1 MRSIKHGLLVLLVL
15 AALASGHSRPRPD
28 TAPKNE
34 VDNDPD
40 HLPIDSVAPQDA
52 KAAQEDEVNAVQT
65 VIATETKLSSR
76 IQQITEPVEL
86 KADKKIADEDVDHP
100 LDLPS
105 GLFEVVDADSVD
117 TRTRQNYASLDAGA
131 TILDAAPDTKS
142 PTNVLVP
149 DKDRYMLTPCSN
161 ARKWVVVSLSED
173 VSDAEKRTLWVT
185 VVERVS
191 FPLLLC
197 VILLQVHADAIAVAN
212 YEKFSSPVKE
222 FIVLGSVNYPTDT
235 WLVLGNFTAEHS
247 NGEQIFQ
254 LDAQQHVRYIK
265 FRILSHYGSEYYCTL
280 SQLRVFGR
288 TFTQVISELERSIDA
303 EVEALDAH
311 EASAA
316 PQLPALPA
324 STEVYVPRI
333 SDPMELMS
341 QCLLEKNNTVV
352 AVFYD
357 KPQQMEHY
365 RSHGMCCLVDYTPE
379 LIEAEA
385 AASLNADEH
394 LLTISHDPAVSD
406 IVDEGR
412 VYVAGPDSSTNES
425 NVSVTHESDI
435 DASTTNGGASLLSA
449 THNTAVSSTQSLG
462 RLENIFCKER
472 ADLREWFWRMEN
484 HKNSVNDTVKKSS
497 ARTMSAGALRAN
509 RKAHFGSSWDDSA
522 IERKTLISDLVGDSQ
537 RKFRRHHTKRLSQA
551 SLDLKRLK

>member
-280 SQLRVFGR
+280 SQLRCV
-288 TFTQVISELERSIDA
+288 L
-303 EVEALDAH
+303 
-311 EASAA
+311 
-316 PQLPALPA
+316 
-324 STEVYVPRI
+324 
-333 SDPMELMS
+333 LM
-341 QCLLEKNNTVV
+341 LFVV
-352 AVFYD
+352 
-357 KPQQMEHY
+357 
-365 RSHGMCCLVDYTPE
+365 
-379 LIEAEA
+379 
-385 AASLNADEH
+385 
-394 LLTISHDPAVSD
+394 
-406 IVDEGR
+406 
-412 VYVAGPDSSTNES
+412 
-425 NVSVTHESDI
+425 
-435 DASTTNGGASLLSA
+435 
-449 THNTAVSSTQSLG
+449 
-462 RLENIFCKER
+462 
-472 ADLREWFWRMEN
+472 
-484 HKNSVNDTVKKSS
+484 
-497 ARTMSAGALRAN
+497 
-509 RKAHFGSSWDDSA
+509 
-522 IERKTLISDLVGDSQ
+522 
-537 RKFRRHHTKRLSQA
+537 
-551 SLDLKRLK
+551 